1 MAGLKQKIARGA
13 VWTLVEDFGT
23 KGVRFFVSMI
33 LARLL
38 TPNDY
43 GSIALITVFMAIGG
57 VIADSGLGKAL
68 IQKKDATDL
77 DFNSMFYA
85 SLALSGTVYA
95 ILFFCAPLVGSFYRS
110 EEVVPIL
117 RVFSLS
123 LIFSAI
129 NGVQNAELMRKMR
142 FDISCKIGIAGSLV
156 SAASGVLLAYLGWG
170 PWAIVISSLICSVV
184 VTILK
189 WAMIAWRP
197 QLVFSFSALRGL
209 FNYGWKLTV
218 ASLLET
224 SYQQLSSLFIGR
236 FYSKSDLAYV
246 NRGQAMPSLLMGSIN
261 GMLGRVTFPALVQ
274 MQDDT
279 TRVRDSMRRIVAV
292 STFLV
297 FPLMLGLGI
306 CAEDVVRVLYGK
318 QWLEAVPYVRLSCFS
333 FALWP
338 MHTVNLNAIYAVGR
352 SDIILTLSA
361 IKKVMCFVGLF
372 ASVPFGPW
380 WMMAASSLIIG
391 PISLLVNVYPNKKLL
406 GYTFWMMMRDVM
418 PCATVCAAMGAVVVG
433 VRFCCVR
440 AGLEPSRLDMAF
452 VLLVVQ
458 AACGAGVYLAL
469 SYGFRLKAF
478 TEYVLAIKAIRSK

>member
-13 VWTLVEDFGT
+13 VWTLAEDFGT
-23 KGVRFFVSMI
+23 KGVRFLVSMI

-85 SLALSGTVYA
+85 SLVLSGTVYV
-95 ILFFCAPLVGSFYRS
+95 ILFLCAPLIGSFYHS
-110 EEVVPIL
+110 TEVVPIL

-123 LIFSAI
+123 LIFSAV

-142 FDISCKIGIAGSLV
+142 FDVSCKIGVVGSLA
-156 SAASGVLLAYLGWG
+156 SAVSGVLLAYLGWG
-170 PWAIVISSLICSVV
+170 PWSIVVSSLICSVV

-189 WAMIAWRP
+189 WVMIAWRP
-197 QLVFSFSALRGL
+197 HLVFSFSALRGL
-209 FNYGWKLTV
+209 FGYGWKLTV

-236 FYSKSDLAYV
+236 FYSKADLAFV
-246 NRGQAMPSLLMGSIN
+246 NRGQSMPSLMMGSIN

-274 MQDDT
+274 MQDDKS
-279 TRVRDSMRRIVAV
+279 RVRDSMRRIVAS

-297 FPLMLGLGI
+297 FPLMMGLGI
-306 CAEDVVRVLYGK
+306 CAEDVIRVLYGK

-338 MHTVNLNAIYAVGR
+338 MHTINLNAISAVGR

-361 IKKVMCFVGLF
+361 IKKIMCFVGLF

-380 WMMAASSLIIG
+380 WMMAVSSLIIG
-391 PISLLVNVYPNKKLL
+391 PVSLLVNVYPNKKLL
-406 GYTFWMMMRDVM
+406 GYGFWMMTRDVM
-418 PCATVCAAMGAVVVG
+418 PCAIACAIMGVVVVV
-433 VRFCCVR
+433 VRHCCVMT
-440 AGLEPSRLDMAF
+440 GIDSSRLDMA
-452 VLLVVQ
+452 LGMIIAQ
-458 AACGAGVYLAL
+458 AASGAVVYFALAHC
-469 SYGFRLKAF
+469 FRLRAF
-478 TEYVLAIKAIRSK
+478 SEYVLAMKAIRSR